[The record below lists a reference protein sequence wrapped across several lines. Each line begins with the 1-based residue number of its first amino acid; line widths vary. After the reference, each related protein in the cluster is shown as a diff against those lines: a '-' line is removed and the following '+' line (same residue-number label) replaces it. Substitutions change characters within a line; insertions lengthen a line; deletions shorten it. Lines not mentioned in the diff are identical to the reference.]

1 MPGGAGLS
9 CALLGPVRPAGPAV
23 AGGEML
29 VQWLLAPGW
38 FCGVLYHSLGKKII
52 LLASWLHPAVV
63 VLCVSM
69 SCWLRAVLERRPVLW
84 LQLPLVGKRP

>member
-9 CALLGPVRPAGPAV
+9 CALLGPVRPAGWAV

-38 FCGVLYHSLGKKII
+38 FCGVLYHSLGKK
-52 LLASWLHPAVV
+52 SSFWPAGYI
-63 VLCVSM
+63 
-69 SCWLRAVLERRPVLW
+69 
-84 LQLPLVGKRP
+84 QL